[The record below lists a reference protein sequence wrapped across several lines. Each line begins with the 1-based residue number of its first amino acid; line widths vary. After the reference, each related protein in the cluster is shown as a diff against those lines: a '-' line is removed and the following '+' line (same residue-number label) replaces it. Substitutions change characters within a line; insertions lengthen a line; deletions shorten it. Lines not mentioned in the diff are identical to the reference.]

1 MPHNVSNKSAKQS
14 TANALNV
21 AVLVSVG
28 QHPLTARA
36 RRADQDSRA
45 VEMALT
51 LENAS
56 VSLLHAGQQNSD
68 HEEAI
73 RGYLGMGINSVS
85 LIEQQP
91 HADVIP
97 ALANALRASAPQ
109 LVLTGTRAETGEAS
123 GVTPYLLAEALGW
136 PIITGLAAVEKVEQ
150 GVITVLQA
158 LPRGKRR
165 RLRIRLPALATVDSS
180 APAARQSAFG
190 PARRGE
196 LAHQKAASEL
206 DEALSTWQLQPARKR
221 PKRLKI
227 VKSSSARDR
236 FKAAAAKS
244 GGGGGQTLNDVTP
257 EQGAE
262 AIFKLLK
269 EEGVLR

>member
-1 MPHNVSNKSAKQS
+1 MPHNVRNTSASHSNASG
-14 TANALNV
+14 LNV
-21 AVLVSVG
+21 TVLVSVG
-28 QHPLTARA
+28 RHPLTARA
-36 RRADQDSRA
+36 RRADQDARA

-51 LENAS
+51 LESAS
-56 VSLLHAGQQNSD
+56 VSLLHAGQQDSD

-73 RGYLGMGINSVS
+73 RGYLGMGIDSVG
-85 LIEQQP
+85 LIEQSPQ
-91 HADVIP
+91 ADVVP

-136 PIITGLAAVEKVEQ
+136 PIITSLAAVEKIEQ
-150 GVITVLQA
+150 GTAVVLQA

-165 RLRIRLPALATVDSS
+165 RLRIRLPAIATVDSS
-180 APAARQSAFG
+180 APLARQSAFG
-190 PARRGE
+190 PAKRGE
-196 LAHQKAASEL
+196 LDCHQEPSEI
-206 DEALSTWQLQPARKR
+206 DEALGTWHIQPARKR

-236 FKAAAAKS
+236 FKAAAAKAD
-244 GGGGGQTLNDVTP
+244 GGGGQTLSDVTP

>member
-1 MPHNVSNKSAKQS
+1 MPHNAKS
-14 TANALNV
+14 TASGGLNV
-21 AVLVSVG
+21 AVLVSIG
-28 QHPLTARA
+28 RHPLTART
-36 RRADQDSRA
+36 RRADQDARA

-51 LENAS
+51 LEGAS
-56 VSLLHAGQQNSD
+56 VSLLHAGQKERE

-73 RGYLGMGINSVS
+73 RGYLGMGIDTVS
-85 LIEQQP
+85 LIQQQP
-91 HADVIP
+91 QADVVP
-97 ALANALRASAPQ
+97 ALANALRTGAPQ

-123 GVTPYLLAEALGW
+123 GVLPYLLAEALGW

-150 GVITVLQA
+150 GMATVLQA

-165 RLRIRLPALATVDSS
+165 RLRIRLPAIATVDSS

-190 PARRGE
+190 PAKRGAFE
-196 LAHQKAASEL
+196 HLDATSEI
-206 DEALSTWQLQPARKR
+206 DEALAAWQVQPARKR

-236 FKAAAAKS
+236 FKAAAAKAD
-244 GGGGGQTLNDVTP
+244 GGRGQTLSDVTP